1 MSYFALV
8 PAKNG
13 PKMKPVTAVPDGF
26 RGTNYGGRIN
36 NILQMPGLAYL
47 LSRFETERPIIDRT
61 GLSGM
66 YDVKLEWA
74 LSRQAQSADTATG
87 PSLFTAVNEQ
97 LGLRLE
103 ARKGSVEIVV
113 VDR

>member
-1 MSYFALV
+1 
-8 PAKNG
+8 
-13 PKMKPVTAVPDGF
+13 MKDVPDGF

-66 YDVKLEWA
+66 YEVKLEWT
-74 LSRQAQSADTATG
+74 LSRQTQNADTAPG
-87 PSLFTAVNEQ
+87 PSLFTAVTEQ
-97 LGLRLE
+97 LGLKLE
-103 ARKGSVEIVV
+103 ARKGPVEILV
-113 VDR
+113 VDRAEKVPADN